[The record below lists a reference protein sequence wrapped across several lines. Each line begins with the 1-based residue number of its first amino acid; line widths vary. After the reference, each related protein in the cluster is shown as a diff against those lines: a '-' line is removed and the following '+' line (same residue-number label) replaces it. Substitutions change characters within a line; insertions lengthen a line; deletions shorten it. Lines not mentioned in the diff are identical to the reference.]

1 MSYQLYI
8 FLLHFVILCSGV
20 FSVQK
25 NHSQTFCIFHFGQ
38 FIFVLFELYKT
49 FEKQKI
55 KNLMQQT

>member
-1 MSYQLYI
+1 MPSVMQ
-8 FLLHFVILCSGV
+8 CGA

-25 NHSQTFCIFHFGQ
+25 NRSQTFCIFHFGQ